1 MTTIREMTESLN
13 AALRDADSADV
24 MRVVRHQSSA
34 MDFIAAS
41 VFGRLPPKPE
51 GEGVGRG

>member
-24 MRVVRHQSSA
+24 MRVVQHQSSA

-51 GEGVGRG
+51 NGHDAR